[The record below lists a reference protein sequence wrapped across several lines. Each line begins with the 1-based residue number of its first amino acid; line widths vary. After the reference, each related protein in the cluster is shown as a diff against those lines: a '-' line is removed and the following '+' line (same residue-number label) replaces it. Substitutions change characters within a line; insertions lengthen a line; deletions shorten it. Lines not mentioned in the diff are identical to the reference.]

1 LLDDEDPTVPD
12 HLRSVLGI
20 TAELEFELAT
30 DSPWPEDNDAREAHR
45 DYLRSKAHL
54 IDNWKAGCPS
64 REELLSLARRAVV
77 EMQPAHHQPYPWPRT
92 IEEAD
97 DLIAC
102 LTLTRDLM
110 QFRDTLGGKPTPAEL
125 AEREEGEIE
134 EDETE

>member
-20 TAELEFELAT
+20 TAELELELAT
-30 DSPWPEDNDAREAHR
+30 DSHPWPDDDDARDAHR

-64 REELLSLARRAVV
+64 REELLLLARRAVV
-77 EMQPAHHQPYPWPRT
+77 EMQPAHYQPYPWPRT

-97 DLIAC
+97 ELIAC

-125 AEREEGEIE
+125 AEGEEGAI
-134 EDETE
+134 D